1 VASPNRKKVAIAGT
15 ASGKLN
21 RGPNNIE
28 TVMAKI
34 EIAII
39 FKEVSFI
46 IGNW

>member
-1 VASPNRKKVAIAGT
+1 MAIAGT
-15 ASGKLN
+15 ASGMLN
-21 RGPNNIE
+21 KGPNIIE

-46 IGNW
+46 IENW